1 MHAVIRRYS
10 GQGASQL
17 IDELARRTNEVEDI
31 LRGVPG
37 FVGYTL
43 MRTDNGGLSLTVCQ
57 DKAGTDESS
66 QRAAAW
72 VRENVAVA
80 ASNPPEVSEG
90 EVILHLK

>member
-1 MHAVIRRYS
+1 MYAVIRRYS

-17 IDELARRTNEVEDI
+17 FDELARRTSEVEEI

-43 MRTDNGGLSLTVCQ
+43 MRTGDGGLSLTVCQ
-57 DKAGTDESS
+57 DRAGTEEPSR
-66 QRAAAW
+66 RAAAW
-72 VRENVAVA
+72 VRENVSVA

-90 EVILHLK
+90 DVILYLK